1 MRLLN
6 CYGSPLGIDE
16 LHQLWFSLDIA
27 TTFRISPY
35 LLAMLLILYS
45 STFSITGDDQR
56 AVLHWLR
63 SHLNNYRS
71 MVSKGNP
78 PKNVSLP
85 RTHRFRS
92 LGSQLSV
99 LTALCPNNIHQ
110 QLTALGSMEPAKV
123 FRSLV

>member
-16 LHQLWFSLDIA
+16 LHHLWFSLDIA
-27 TTFRISPY
+27 TTFRIGPY

-71 MVSKGNP
+71 MVSKGTP
-78 PKNVSLP
+78 P
-85 RTHRFRS
+85 RTYRYHELTDSGLWAPSYRF
-92 LGSQLSV
+92 
-99 LTALCPNNIHQ
+99 
-110 QLTALGSMEPAKV
+110 
-123 FRSLV
+123 